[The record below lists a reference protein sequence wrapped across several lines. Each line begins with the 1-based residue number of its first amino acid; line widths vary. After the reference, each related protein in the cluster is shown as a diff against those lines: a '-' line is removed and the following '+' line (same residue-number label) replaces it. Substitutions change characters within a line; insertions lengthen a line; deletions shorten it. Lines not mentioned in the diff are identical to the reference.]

1 MELLKHYVLRHV
13 LRRPRYSQEND
24 QLLREG
30 RERHIHLEGKIGATR
45 LELDGW
51 MKTLPQPWAVA
62 MEATIFT
69 GWVCDHLLP
78 HAKEVK
84 VCRSRKLDLNALR
97 GKTRPG

>member
-1 MELLKHYVLRHV
+1 
-13 LRRPRYSQEND
+13 
-24 QLLREG
+24 
-30 RERHIHLEGKIGATR
+30 
-45 LELDGW
+45 